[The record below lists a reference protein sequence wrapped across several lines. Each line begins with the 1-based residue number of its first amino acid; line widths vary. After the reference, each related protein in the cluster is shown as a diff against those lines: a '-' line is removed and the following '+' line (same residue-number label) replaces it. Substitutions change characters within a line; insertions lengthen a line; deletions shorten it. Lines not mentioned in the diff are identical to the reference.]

1 MCIEFHKKINTLLV
15 HNTFCK
21 EEDIIASKYKFIN
34 WCFCPGANLF
44 IENKLPDYSLFLA
57 QNAKVCLG
65 TDSLSSNWQLSILE
79 EIKTLSKY
87 CSYLDFDTLISWA
100 TLNGAEA
107 LGMSD
112 TLGSFEPGKTPGILL
127 LENLSEDKKI
137 KAETTV
143 SRIC

>member
-1 MCIEFHKKINTLLV
+1 
-15 HNTFCK
+15 
-21 EEDIIASKYKFIN
+21 
-34 WCFCPGANLF
+34 
-44 IENKLPDYSLFLA
+44 
-57 QNAKVCLG
+57 LG

-112 TLGSFEPGKTPGILL
+112 TLGSFDKGKTPGILL
-127 LENLSEDKKI
+127 LQNLSEDKKI